1 MTSSEELCLQWND
14 FQNIVRSAF
23 ADLRNDEDLTD
34 VTLVFEDGRQIKA
47 HKLVLAAMSPFFLDL
62 LKRNKHPHSAP
73 PNLHERHQIGKHVGY
88 D

>member
-1 MTSSEELCLQWND
+1 MTSSEKLCLQWND

-34 VTLVFEDGRQIKA
+34 VTLAFEDGRQIKSSQTGVGSNEP
-47 HKLVLAAMSPFFLDL
+47 VLLGPSQE
-62 LKRNKHPHSAP
+62 KQTSAP
-73 PNLHERHQIGKHVGY
+73 SNLHEWHQIGKHVGY

>member
-14 FQNIVRSAF
+14 FENIVRSAF

-34 VTLVFEDGRQIKA
+34 VTLAFAEADKSSQTGA
-47 HKLVLAAMSPFFLDL
+47 GSNEPVLLGPSQE
-62 LKRNKHPHSAP
+62 KQTSAP
-73 PNLHERHQIGKHVGY
+73 PNSHERHQIGKHVGY

>member
-34 VTLVFEDGRQIKA
+34 VTLAFADGSQIKA
-47 HKLVLAAMSPFFLDL
+47 HKLVSHCDKWIPIVISLNF
-62 LKRNKHPHSAP
+62 
-73 PNLHERHQIGKHVGY
+73 I
-88 D
+88 